1 MSRAPYREPMAGTPD
16 VLTSPPASPRR
27 RWLTL
32 GVALAAVS
40 TAATLALVGG
50 DADDASRGTAPV
62 ASSVPPADPTR
73 PTSTTIDPADLTTG
87 SAPAPAGLP
96 NGTAAVAAAR
106 TVADT
111 YCDRISGWR
120 LTIDGEDGEYLQVV
134 VLLRPAGPAY
144 PDVVLRI
151 ELTWTGDHYDWA
163 ASRTALES
171 CP

>member
-1 MSRAPYREPMAGTPD
+1 
-16 VLTSPPASPRR
+16 
-27 RWLTL
+27 L
-32 GVALAAVS
+32 G
-40 TAATLALVGG
+40 
-50 DADDASRGTAPV
+50 R
-62 ASSVPPADPTR
+62 PADPTR